1 MAIGVEICRRVL
13 SFRYCT
19 LIVKEFAL
27 YDFTKI
33 AMKNRVRH
41 WVKKNN
47 TGEKNT
53 PNYISYLS
61 IYELYKNKLNNI

>member
-1 MAIGVEICRRVL
+1 MISQKLQWRIEWDIGL
-13 SFRYCT
+13 
-19 LIVKEFAL
+19 
-27 YDFTKI
+27 
-33 AMKNRVRH
+33 
-41 WVKKNN
+41 WKNN

>member
-1 MAIGVEICRRVL
+1 MAIGVEICWRVL

-41 WVKKNN
+41 WVKK
-47 TGEKNT
+47 K
-53 PNYISYLS
+53 
-61 IYELYKNKLNNI
+61 